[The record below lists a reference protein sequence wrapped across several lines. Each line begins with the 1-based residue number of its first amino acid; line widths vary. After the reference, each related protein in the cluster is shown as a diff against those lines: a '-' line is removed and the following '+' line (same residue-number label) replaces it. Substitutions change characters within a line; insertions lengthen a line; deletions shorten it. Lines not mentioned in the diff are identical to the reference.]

1 VAWSKS
7 ALVGWQQ
14 VGGLQ
19 VVHELADDEALQEFR
34 QHWKFE
40 ISRYD
45 ETSVVSMPGMVSICL
60 SLCPIYRLLHAAA
73 VGLLLLTWC
82 AGDIDL
88 L

>member
-34 QHWKFE
+34 QHWQV
-40 ISRYD
+40 RD
-45 ETSVVSMPGMVSICL
+45 RPV
-60 SLCPIYRLLHAAA
+60 
-73 VGLLLLTWC
+73 
-82 AGDIDL
+82 
-88 L
+88 